1 MRLELRL
8 SPGEHRREYGEVKE
22 RPLCYSRI
30 GESVSREE
38 VSEVWAILRGIT
50 ETVTLEHYF

>member
-1 MRLELRL
+1 MRL

-50 ETVTLEHYF
+50 ETVL